1 MVGFVNL
8 IYMSVGEFKYATCI
22 PDVCT
27 YGDASISNYVMYS
40 TFNATTLPMPLGPG
54 NQVTVDY
61 SDIAPTEENKRR
73 KMDSFAISMM

>member
-1 MVGFVNL
+1 MGFVNL

-40 TFNATTLPMPLGPG
+40 TFNATTEPMPMGG
-54 NQVTVDY
+54 STDY
-61 SDIAPTEENKRR
+61 SAIATTEENKRR
-73 KMDSFAISMM
+73 EMDSFAISMM